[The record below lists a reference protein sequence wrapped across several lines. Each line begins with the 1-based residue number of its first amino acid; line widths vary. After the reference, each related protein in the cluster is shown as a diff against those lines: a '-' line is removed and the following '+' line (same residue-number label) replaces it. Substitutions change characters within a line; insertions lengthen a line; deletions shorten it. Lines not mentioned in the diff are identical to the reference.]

1 MPAPARVGVGAGLR
15 LIARDQETT
24 TLNPNFF
31 ESSLKNL
38 ELELELDNT
47 TASNAYRAFNPS
59 PFTTSTTLNTPEVR
73 NESTANNFDE
83 CFSRLLNESYNET
96 EDIEFVI
103 EQENLGLTKTDEI
116 QFVIDQEK
124 ENMGLNETE
133 EIQFEIEK
141 ENLGLNSEF
150 VENISLYNDN
160 EDHLSNTNPIMEEVW
175 GSESFDQENYG
186 PCLPAAEAEGVV
198 EYPVVD
204 NAYSTEDENKE
215 LDFNF
220 DNQDLLK
227 WIIDDQQIEDPT
239 NFDLNVSP
247 GPSNNPTPE
256 FIIEVKEE
264 KPVLRDE
271 EKYRK
276 MREQNNEA
284 SRKCRQNR
292 KRKLADVEKE
302 AEELQ
307 ERNKFLRAQLAD
319 MEEEVAKWK
328 KKLLSDISHKA
339 FIPNF

>member
-1 MPAPARVGVGAGLR
+1 MG
-15 LIARDQETT
+15 
-24 TLNPNFF
+24 
-31 ESSLKNL
+31 ESSLKN
-38 ELELELDNT
+38 LELDNT

-83 CFSRLLNESYNET
+83 CFSRLLNESFHET

-103 EQENLGLTKTDEI
+103 EQENL
-116 QFVIDQEK
+116 
-124 ENMGLNETE
+124 GLNETE

-198 EYPVVD
+198 EYPVID
-204 NAYSTEDENKE
+204 DTYSTENENKE

-220 DNQDLLK
+220 DNQDLIK

-239 NFDLNVSP
+239 NFDLDVSP
-247 GPSNNPTPE
+247 GPSNEPAPE

-264 KPVLRDE
+264 KPVLREE

-328 KKLLSDISHKA
+328 KKLLSDISNKA